1 MSKKY
6 HLSYPFVVFDA
17 ARDVYLML
25 PEQSSTRKVQ
35 IYSTTRAEFPWG
47 WKLAAEKAQFRGRE
61 FADISFVR
69 HRGQWWIWCMDLHKN
84 RRELRFFSA
93 TDLIDDDWEEVR
105 RPPCWREGGGGGQIA
120 QARWVS
126 LPPPLPLSA
135 SLSLPPSSA
144 TATDVAS

>member
-6 HLSYPFVVFDA
+6 HLSYPFVLFDA

-105 RPPCWREGGGGGQIA
+105 RPPCWREGGGEGRSHRRAGC
-120 QARWVS
+120 RCRR
-126 LPPPLPLSA
+126 PFH
-135 SLSLPPSSA
+135 
-144 TATDVAS
+144 